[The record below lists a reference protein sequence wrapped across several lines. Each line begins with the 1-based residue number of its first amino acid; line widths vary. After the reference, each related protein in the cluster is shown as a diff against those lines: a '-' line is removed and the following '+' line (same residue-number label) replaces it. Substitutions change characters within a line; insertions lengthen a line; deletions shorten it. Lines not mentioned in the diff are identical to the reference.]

1 MSTPM
6 RVAVVGAGP
15 AGMYVADALV
25 YQKDVPVE
33 VDVFDRLPTPF
44 GLLRYG
50 VAPDHL
56 KMKSLSRALQ
66 RTLDDDRVSFF
77 GNVEVGRDVTV
88 DELRAG
94 YHAVAYTFGASAD
107 RRLDIPGEDLPGS
120 SSATD
125 FVTWYSGHPDVPAER
140 FDLAGVTSVV
150 VVGVGN
156 VAVDVA
162 RVLVKDVADLRTTDV
177 PETVLARLERSSV
190 TDVHV
195 LGRRGPAHAKFTSKE
210 LRELGELEGVDVVV
224 DPAHLDLTGD
234 ELAQLAARPGLSQ
247 NVDIMRAWC
256 GRGLT
261 GAPRRLHL
269 HFWVRPVE
277 VVGDDRVRAVRIE
290 PTRLEDGEVVAAG
303 VPAELPAQLLLRS
316 VGYRGAGLPGVPLH
330 DATCTVP
337 HTDGRVHRGEDVSS
351 GEYVAGWIGRG
362 PVGVLGTNR
371 SDAESVVERMLE
383 DAPALLQRELT
394 VNVDALLHE
403 RGVHSVDCA
412 GWACIDA
419 AEVDLGRG
427 LGRARSKLATWQELL
442 AASEGPALPNDYGA
456 AGAAVGV
463 GAQTQNDESAAE
475 PVPG

>member
-25 YQKDVPVE
+25 YQKDVPVQ

-94 YHAVAYTFGASAD
+94 YHAVTYTFGASAD
-107 RRLDIPGEDLPGS
+107 RRLGIPGEDLPGS

-125 FVTWYSGHPDVPAER
+125 FVTWYSGHPDVAPEL
-140 FDLAGVTSVV
+140 FDLADVTSAV
-150 VVGVGN
+150 VVGAGN
-156 VAVDVA
+156 VAVDVS
-162 RVLVKDVADLRTTDV
+162 RMLVKDVASLRSTDV
-177 PETVLARLERSSV
+177 PESVLARFAASGV

-195 LGRRGPAHAKFTSKE
+195 LGRRGPTHAKFTTKE

-224 DPAHLDLTGD
+224 DPAQLELSDEEQLSLEAQPGLAQNLDLF
-234 ELAQLAARPGLSQ
+234 
-247 NVDIMRAWC
+247 RAWAE
-256 GRGLT
+256 RGLT

-269 HFWVRPVE
+269 RFWSRPVE
-277 VVGDDRVRAVRIE
+277 VVGDERVRAVSVE
-290 PTRLEDGEVVAAG
+290 PTRMQDGRLVAAG
-303 VPAELPAQLLLRS
+303 RPYTLPTQLLLRS
-316 VGYRGAGLPGVPLH
+316 VGYQGTALPGVPLH
-330 DATCTVP
+330 DDTCTVP
-337 HTDGRVHRGEDVSS
+337 HTDGRVRRGDGVST

-371 SDAESVVERMLE
+371 SDAESMVERLLE
-383 DAPALLQRELT
+383 DVPALMQR
-394 VNVDALLHE
+394 
-403 RGVHSVDCA
+403 GPSVDVRRLLQQRGIRPVDCR
-412 GWACIDA
+412 GWRAIDD
-419 AEVDLGRG
+419 AEVALGG
-427 LGRARSKLATWQELL
+427 LQGRARTKLATWTELL
-442 AASEGPALPNDYGA
+442 DA
-456 AGAAVGV
+456 AGPRAGEGRDAH
-463 GAQTQNDESAAE
+463 AF
-475 PVPG
+475 